1 MANAYNNLN
10 DLANAKTFYEKS
22 LTEHRTPDT
31 LTKLSEVSFM
41 NCCQAIHT
49 NWNFSK
55 LGSEGTERTRNK
67 SLHQSWNSLGRE
79 KQRKWIISKRLI
91 IKFPNTT
98 NF

>member
-49 NWNFSK
+49 N
-55 LGSEGTERTRNK
+55 
-67 SLHQSWNSLGRE
+67 
-79 KQRKWIISKRLI
+79 
-91 IKFPNTT
+91 
-98 NF
+98 